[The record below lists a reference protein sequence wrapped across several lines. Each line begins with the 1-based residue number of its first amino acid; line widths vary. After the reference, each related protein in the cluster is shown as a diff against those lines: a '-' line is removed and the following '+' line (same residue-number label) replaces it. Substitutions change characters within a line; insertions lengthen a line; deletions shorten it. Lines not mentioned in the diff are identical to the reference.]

1 MSTHPALTSG
11 WLLVMPDGHP
21 YAWYGVGEYPT
32 VDSAWEQFEPT
43 AAKRA
48 LLLGAG
54 WTVAAGDATSLIRPV
69 LQAQRVSA

>member
-1 MSTHPALTSG
+1 MSIHPALTSG

-21 YAWYGVGEYPT
+21 YAWYGAGQYPT
-32 VDSAWEQFEPT
+32 VDSVWEQFEPT
-43 AAKRA
+43 ATKRA